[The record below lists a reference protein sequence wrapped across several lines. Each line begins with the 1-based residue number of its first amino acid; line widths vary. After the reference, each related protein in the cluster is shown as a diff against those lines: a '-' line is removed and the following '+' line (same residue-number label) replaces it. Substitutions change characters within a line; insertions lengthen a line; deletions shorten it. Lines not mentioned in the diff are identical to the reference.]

1 MGNRI
6 QQLSDELRAKGVKA
20 KSDHELLITRRME
33 LWLAMDR
40 PADTFGITFTEFAG
54 LPEKA
59 VDIILASDKRR
70 FFKGV

>member
-1 MGNRI
+1 MGNGI
-6 QQLSDELRAKGVKA
+6 QEITDSLAGRRDKA